1 MNENVVQWV
10 LLRRT
15 EFLAKHLQ
23 LPLRRKLAEYQT
35 TDHGVIDFAFDTAN
49 NEVAVVELET
59 AITSTAKLE
68 CCLEQSIRYKNLASL
83 VPNPLRVFILYD
95 RLGTSPHFAQRLH
108 AASQQYGLE
117 LRTYSM
123 LDIKNLYQ
131 KCMEDLEKTSGI
143 YLGRPVAMNVT
154 HLRLINRLLLPFR
167 EKNVDVLPEKELMGG
182 FTTTGSKTVFRVRRT
197 MAEHFDLLEFEE
209 GAKGVRKAKLSE
221 LGKRFRDNMADELL
235 AQGHEFTISH
245 GQRRVLLEAL
255 TNGRFTKSKVNIY
268 YLLRFIH
275 ITNGEWIPKENSDM
289 GTERNAY
296 LNNFLNTSYKPK
308 SLRRLVR
315 FTFNQCAE
323 LGLVEGIETARN
335 EPTFKAFLTSLG
347 SRVLGFL
354 ELYLHLKREQLQI
367 PLQN

>member
-15 EFLAKHLQ
+15 EFLARHLQ

-35 TDHGVIDFAFDTAN
+35 TDHGVIDFAFDTAD
-49 NEVAVVELET
+49 NEVVVVELET
-59 AITSTAKLE
+59 AITNTAKLE
-68 CCLEQSIRYKNLASL
+68 FCVEQSIRYKNLASL
-83 VPNPLRVFILYD
+83 IPNPLRVFILYD
-95 RLGTSPHFAQRLH
+95 RLGTPPRFAQRLQAEGNRH
-108 AASQQYGLE
+108 GLE

-154 HLRLINRLLLPFR
+154 HLRLMNRLLLPFR
-167 EKNVDVLPEKELMGG
+167 QESVDKIAEKDLMAG
-182 FTTTGSKTVFRVRRT
+182 FSTEGSKTVFRVRRT
-197 MAEHFDLLEFEE
+197 MAEHFDLLEFED
-209 GAKGVRKAKLSE
+209 GKSGVREARLTG
-221 LGKRFRDNMADELL
+221 LGKRFRDNMADDLL
-235 AQGHEFTISH
+235 ARGHEFGISH
-245 GQRRVLLEAL
+245 SQRRVLLESL

-275 ITNGEWIPKENSDM
+275 ITNGEWIPKEHSDM
-289 GTERNAY
+289 GAERNAY
-296 LNNFLNTSYKPK
+296 LNNFLGTNYKPK
-308 SLRRLVR
+308 SLRRLIR
-315 FTFNQCAE
+315 FTFNQCVE

-335 EPTFKAFLTSLG
+335 EPTFKAFLTTLG